1 MLQVYRYLTYLLFP
15 LFIILIY
22 FRSFFNKED
31 KKRFKEKIFPSHF
44 RSNRNEE
51 CKLIWFHAAS
61 IGECLSIL
69 PLLDE
74 INKKHKNIRFLI
86 TTVTLSSSKLLEKKL
101 NHYNNID
108 HRFFPLDVESLADN
122 FLNLWKPD
130 LVCFVD
136 SEIWPNFLFK
146 IKEKKIPLLL
156 LNARLTKKSF
166 NKWKIVLNFAEKVF
180 NNFDLCLAASDE
192 SKNNLK
198 ELHIQ
203 NLKYFGNLK
212 YSSKS
217 ISSELA
223 DSNKKILNNF
233 KTWCAASTH
242 NGEEL
247 IVLKTHLEIKKQ
259 YKNILT
265 IIIPRH
271 IDRSNHIKNLSIKFN
286 LNVQILNNDSLI
298 NTNTEIL
305 IVNSFG
311 VLSKYFN
318 YCKNVFIGKSFIAKL
333 KNVGGQN
340 PIEAAKLGCKIY
352 YGPFVYNFHEIYN
365 HLETHGMAEKVNDEL
380 ELAYKITQNFKN
392 QETKNQQQVDLLNN
406 YGEKILKETVLELD
420 KYLK

>member
-271 IDRSNHIKNLSIKFN
+271 IDRSNHIKNLSSKFN

-318 YCKNVFIGKSFIAKL
+318 YCKNVFIGKSFITKL

>member
-271 IDRSNHIKNLSIKFN
+271 IDRSNHIKNLSSKFN